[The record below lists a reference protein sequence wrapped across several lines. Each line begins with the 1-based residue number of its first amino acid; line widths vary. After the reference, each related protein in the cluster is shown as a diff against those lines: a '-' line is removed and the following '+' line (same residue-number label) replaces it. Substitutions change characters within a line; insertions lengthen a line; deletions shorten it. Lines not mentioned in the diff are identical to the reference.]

1 MFHFIFVQEKNEE
14 KIYPNRY
21 RVLKNPMHLYYS
33 NCEQNAPNLLV
44 LNVQPNEGFSLC
56 VNGKKSNQNNEM
68 QK

>member
-1 MFHFIFVQEKNEE
+1 
-14 KIYPNRY
+14 
-21 RVLKNPMHLYYS
+21 MHLYYS

-44 LNVQPNEGFSLC
+44 LNVQPNEGFLY

>member
-14 KIYPNRY
+14 KSIQI
-21 RVLKNPMHLYYS
+21 VIVFKNPMHLYYS

-56 VNGKKSNQNNEM
+56 VNGKKS
-68 QK
+68 KK

>member
-1 MFHFIFVQEKNEE
+1 MQF
-14 KIYPNRY
+14 
-21 RVLKNPMHLYYS
+21 YYS

-68 QK
+68 QKVKLPYIMPLEAMDLKKVKNYLVKTD